1 MRIAIVGTGG
11 VGGYFGGRLA
21 HAGEDVVFIARG
33 DHLQAMQDKGLK
45 VNSINGDF
53 TVPEVQV
60 TDDTS
65 MVGVVDVVL
74 IGIKTWQLDGI
85 SPILAPLMGP
95 ETCVLPLQNG
105 LEMSNDLIK
114 IVGVEPVL
122 GGTCVIY
129 SYRSAPGCIEHV
141 GLEPSITIGELNARR
156 SRRTEVLRDVLSNAG
171 IPTVIV
177 PDIRIPVWEKFLILR
192 WGLIGAITR
201 APAGVLRS
209 LDSTRSLV
217 EQAGN
222 EVIAVAS
229 ALDITLARDIN
240 KRQFSL
246 LDSLPYEATTS
257 LQRDVMDGVPSE
269 LDAQANAMLRLGRDT
284 GVDVPLHQFLYTCL
298 EPMER
303 LARGLMEF

>member
-21 HAGEDVVFIARG
+21 YAGEDVVFIARG

-105 LEMSNDLIK
+105 LEMSNDLIF
-114 IVGVEPVL
+114 
-122 GGTCVIY
+122 Y
-129 SYRSAPGCIEHV
+129 
-141 GLEPSITIGELNARR
+141 
-156 SRRTEVLRDVLSNAG
+156 
-171 IPTVIV
+171 
-177 PDIRIPVWEKFLILR
+177 
-192 WGLIGAITR
+192 
-201 APAGVLRS
+201 
-209 LDSTRSLV
+209 
-217 EQAGN
+217 
-222 EVIAVAS
+222 
-229 ALDITLARDIN
+229 
-240 KRQFSL
+240 
-246 LDSLPYEATTS
+246 
-257 LQRDVMDGVPSE
+257 
-269 LDAQANAMLRLGRDT
+269 
-284 GVDVPLHQFLYTCL
+284 
-298 EPMER
+298 
-303 LARGLMEF
+303 